1 MARVNKKA
9 EEKAIRA
16 LDKAWGDAATA
27 HKAGAVASFYA
38 QDGMCV
44 WPDEKPIRGK
54 AAILK
59 AWTALCKDKKLMLK
73 FTPTSITVADSG
85 DLASDYG
92 VCRGRFGTGTGSIS
106 AVFKYLVVWTKV
118 RGTWKVLYDSYNFN
132 APLPAPSGGAG
143 VKPQKKA
150 RQKK

>member
-1 MARVNKKA
+1 MALVNKKA

-27 HKAGAVASFYA
+27 HRGRAVAGLYA
-38 QDGMCV
+38 PDGVCA

-73 FTPTSITVADSG
+73 FTPTRITIADAG
-85 DLASDYG
+85 DMASDFG
-92 VCRGRFGTGTGSIS
+92 VCRGRFGAGSGTIS
-106 AVFKYLVVWTKV
+106 AVFKYVVVWTKV
-118 RGTWKVLYDSYNFN
+118 RGSWKVLYDIYNFN
-132 APLPAPSGGAG
+132 APLPAPSGDTGA
-143 VKPQKKA
+143 KPKKRA
-150 RQKK
+150 RKKK